1 MKDVSCAFIMNESLV
16 LLLCLLC
23 VVVFIMM
30 KDRLRNLARVGCA
43 SRRVVRG
50 RTCPGW
56 ARHWPHS
63 TMETRPALARLVF
76 VLFVCSTDALRL
88 LPIGPFCPFRSKVC
102 RDGSPLDESMSALT
116 QVKMPK
122 FATEMQ
128 RLQLE
133 AAANPEG
140 TPDVARIRRLA
151 TDLVEAEAQVRH
163 QPEVDSRAR
172 ADTKFVTRGSLASGG
187 KCSCACRW

>member
-1 MKDVSCAFIMNESLV
+1 MKDVSCASIMNESLV

-23 VVVFIMM
+23 VVVFIMNAC
-30 KDRLRNLARVGCA
+30 DCGISRGSDVRRV
-43 SRRVVRG
+43 VVRG

-63 TMETRPALARLVF
+63 TMETRPALARLVI

-187 KCSCACRW
+187 KCSCACRS

>member
-1 MKDVSCAFIMNESLV
+1 M
-16 LLLCLLC
+16 
-23 VVVFIMM
+23 
-30 KDRLRNLARVGCA
+30 
-43 SRRVVRG
+43 
-50 RTCPGW
+50 
-56 ARHWPHS
+56 
-63 TMETRPALARLVF
+63 ARLVI
-76 VLFVCSTDALRL
+76 VLFFVCSTDALRL

-116 QVKMPK
+116 QVQMPK

-151 TDLVEAEAQVRH
+151 TDLVEAETQVRR
-163 QPEVDSRAR
+163 QSDVDSQSR
-172 ADTKFVTRGSLASGG
+172 ADTKLVTHGSLASGG
-187 KCSCACRW
+187 KCSCACLL